1 MAKYWKQR
9 SIDTEKLIQDKTDAT
24 IVKVNKMFEKT
35 LRDIER
41 EIKKIFSTYATNGNM
56 DFDEARTLLNSK
68 QTREAYNELKRIYDR
83 ITDPDIKLE
92 VLNRLNAP
100 SYASRIEKLEA
111 LRDLIYSE
119 CQLVGCTLEYALQS
133 RLIDAYTTSYYH
145 THYTIQKG
153 TGLGYDFRKLT
164 NPLVK
169 SAIATDWKGSN
180 YSKRI
185 WANTDTL
192 ATELEEIIT
201 SGLLGGV
208 SGQKMATELVKR
220 VNTERYKANR
230 LIRTEVNYVAGQSRL
245 ATYKEIGTEKY
256 IFIATLDLRTSS
268 LCRELDKTI
277 HLVSDAQVGVNF
289 PPMHPN
295 CRSVDS
301 AYIEGKD
308 YSKLKRRARNPV
320 TGETYL
326 VPSNMT
332 YTEWYNKYV
341 KGNPQAE
348 ANERAI
354 KNGNKKP
361 YKKR

>member
-1 MAKYWKQR
+1 MARYWEKR
-9 SIDTEKLIQDKTDAT
+9 SIDTEKLIQDKTDST
-24 IVKVNKMFEKT
+24 VIKVNKMYEKA
-35 LRDIER
+35 LKDIEKR
-41 EIKKIFSTYATNGNM
+41 IKSTFSTYATNGNM

-68 QTREAYNELKRIYDR
+68 QTKEAYNELKRIYDR
-83 ITDPDIKLE
+83 ITDPDLKLE

-111 LRDLIYSE
+111 LRDLIYCESR
-119 CQLVGCTLEYALQS
+119 LIGCTLQYVLQE
-133 RLIDAYTTSYYH
+133 RLIDTCKESYYR
-145 THYTIQKG
+145 TQYTIQKG
-153 TGLGYDFRKLT
+153 TGLAYDFTKLS

-169 SAIATDWKGSN
+169 SAITTDWKGSN
-180 YSKRI
+180 YSERI
-185 WANTDTL
+185 WKNTDTL
-192 ATELEEIIT
+192 ARELEEIIT
-201 SGLLGGV
+201 SGLISGI
-208 SGQKMATELVKR
+208 SGQKMATELTDRMNV
-220 VNTERYKANR
+220 ERYKASR
-230 LIRTEVNYVAGQSRL
+230 LIRTEVNYVAGQSRRM
-245 ATYKEIGTEKY
+245 TYEDIGVEKY
-256 IFIATLDLRTSS
+256 VFVATLDLRTSS
-268 LCRELDKTI
+268 ICRKLDKTI
-277 HLVSDAQVGVNF
+277 HLVSDAEVGVNF

-354 KNGNKKP
+354 KKGNKKP